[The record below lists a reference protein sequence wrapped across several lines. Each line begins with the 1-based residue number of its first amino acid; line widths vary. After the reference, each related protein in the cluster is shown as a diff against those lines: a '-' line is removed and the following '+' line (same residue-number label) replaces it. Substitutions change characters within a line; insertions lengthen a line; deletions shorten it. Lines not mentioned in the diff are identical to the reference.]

1 MNTRAKFVLI
11 PPLAAVLA
19 VSMAYAPVAYTP
31 VAYAQNYAS
40 AQDQRAFTQQ
50 ELDQMLAPIALYPDP
65 LLSQILMASTYP
77 LEVVEASRWSRAHP
91 NLQGDQAVRAAER
104 EDWDPSVK
112 SLVAFPQ
119 IITMMDQKLE
129 WTERLGDAFL
139 AQQPEVMGTVQRLR
153 QKAYAAGN
161 LRSNDQLRV
170 VPQGQIIVVEPANPR
185 VVYVP
190 YYDPMIVYGPWWWP
204 AYRPV
209 YWAPWPGYAT
219 FRQRVKVC

>member
-1 MNTRAKFVLI
+1 MCDYIEEAEFAAILRERKMERYRRY
-11 PPLAAVLA
+11 LA
-19 VSMAYAPVAYTP
+19 
-31 VAYAQNYAS
+31 
-40 AQDQRAFTQQ
+40 RC
-50 ELDQMLAPIALYPDP
+50 
-65 LLSQILMASTYP
+65 
-77 LEVVEASRWSRAHP
+77 
-91 NLQGDQAVRAAER
+91 
-104 EDWDPSVK
+104 
-112 SLVAFPQ
+112 
-119 IITMMDQKLE
+119 
-129 WTERLGDAFL
+129 L